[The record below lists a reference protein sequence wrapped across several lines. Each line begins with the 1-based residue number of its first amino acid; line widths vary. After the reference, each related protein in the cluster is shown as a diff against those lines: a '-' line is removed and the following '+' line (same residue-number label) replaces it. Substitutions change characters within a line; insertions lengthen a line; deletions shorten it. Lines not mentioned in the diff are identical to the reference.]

1 MEHTESGSSAP
12 SFAARAVVPL
22 AIAAVMAVTVALRG
36 GVERSAPRVQEAQP
50 QPTTA
55 ASVGFGPASVR
66 GGTAQSAA
74 CATCGTVESVQAVA
88 QDGFRVRIRMDDGS
102 RRTFSQPTAPGYEV
116 GEKVRIIEG
125 ASASRG

>member
-1 MEHTESGSSAP
+1 MEHAENRPIAP

-22 AIAAVMAVTVALRG
+22 AIAAVMAVTIVIRG
-36 GVERSAPRVQEAQP
+36 GIERASPRASDLRP
-50 QPTTA
+50 QPSAAA
-55 ASVGFGPASVR
+55 ASGGSV
-66 GGTAQSAA
+66 QSAA
-74 CATCGTVESVQAVA
+74 CTTCGIVESVQAVEP
-88 QDGFRVRIRMDDGS
+88 DGFRVRVRMDDGS